1 MNTKYKE
8 SKQKDIGEVKDSL
21 FILKMKMIN
30 LESYLRTI
38 DPYKDET
45 MLMRVIGDMMKTKG
59 QIEEYKAYIASS
71 KINWV
76 SLPMTNKV
84 HPCDGPAGD

>member
-38 DPYKDET
+38 DPYNDET

-59 QIEEYKAYIASS
+59 QIEEYKAYIASG

-76 SLPMTNKV
+76 SLPMINKV

>member
-1 MNTKYKE
+1 MNIKYKE

-21 FILKMKMIN
+21 FILKMKMTN

-38 DPYKDET
+38 DPYKDEA
-45 MLMRVIGDMMKTKG
+45 MLMRVISDMMITKG
-59 QIEEYKAYIASS
+59 QIEEYEAYVESC

-76 SLPMTNKV
+76 NSSDNQQGAIL
-84 HPCDGPAGD
+84 